1 MVDQDMTGDDE
12 QSEPQSVLPTQ
23 RRSTYTPPAEISP
36 RLAAEALGVDD
47 DELAAAIAEE
57 IARITHT
64 SAAKPVE
71 QPVEPAVTEQPVAAP
86 AWQAS
91 TPGPVREP
99 VFEFAPVEEH
109 APVDEAPPAEEPAAV
124 AEAAPV
130 AQPEVSPEPAPRY
143 QPPVHQEFGDFGPV
157 PDDEDVAPTVVYDLG
172 VAPEAPAEPAASNQA
187 ELLPPPVRRSLPD
200 AVLMGRL
207 ASESSSPDE
216 RLESMRQ
223 LEAQMRLRAQ
233 EAEEFAHWEESMRRV
248 GTPEALAEVDRVH
261 RAFHDGPMPLP
272 PAVEPH
278 PDPSMLH
285 QTTQQYT
292 PEQLQLLL
300 SAPAPSSQ
308 PFVHIPP
315 PPGNV
320 LMPPKPREPEPVA
333 EPEPQPVDEV
343 EPELATVE
351 PETPVIEPGQEA
363 AEVETE
369 PEIVEEPLDIPVL
382 HELVEPVIPP
392 LPDPPTGPFDF
403 DSLLAAPDVTDDEVA
418 PEQDT
423 GDVFTLFNE
432 PGEPEAAESVDSVPV
447 ATVQPQ
453 PTYEVPILPVDDSEP
468 RRLSVFS
475 LEQAGLEPTP
485 IENRVGRS
493 VRLFWL
499 WFAANSSV
507 LSIVMGAIIL
517 SLGMSLRQAVV
528 ATLAGVAISALPL
541 GLGTLAG
548 KWSGQP
554 AMVVSRATFG
564 LLGNILPAILA
575 LITRVFWGAVLL
587 VILGIG
593 VERVFGD
600 TLGLGEQTAILIGI
614 GGGVVIALAIAI
626 LGYGLIAPVQLGIS
640 VIAGVLV
647 AGFIALTWSEIDL
660 QVALTVGDGSWLL
673 LVTGA
678 VLVFSFVGL
687 VWAVSSA
694 DLARYQRP
702 GSSGAASMLW
712 SSFGAMIP
720 AFVLISYGAL
730 LAASNPALASGLVEE
745 PFETLGSVLP
755 GWYPI
760 PLLVAVGV
768 SVLSGVVVTIYSG
781 GFALQ
786 SAGIRMPRAA
796 AAAIVGVLV
805 LGAALALAL
814 LIGDV
819 ALILRDAATTLAV
832 PVAAWAGIFAGEMMI
847 RSRRF
852 ESTSLLHRGGVY
864 PDVNWVNLA
873 MLVVASA
880 IGLGLVSASVPA
892 LAWEGYLWGVFGVAD
907 GSVLADTDLGV
918 LVALGLGLLT
928 PIVAGIPAVRRQ
940 ERAPAPELD

>member
-47 DELAAAIAEE
+47 DDLAAAIAEE
-57 IARITHT
+57 IARITQT
-64 SAAKPVE
+64 PAAKTVA
-71 QPVEPAVTEQPVAAP
+71 QPVAEQPVAAP
-86 AWQAS
+86 SWQAS

-99 VFEFAPVEEH
+99 VFEFVPAEEPAPVE
-109 APVDEAPPAEEPAAV
+109 EAPPAEEAEPA

-130 AQPEVSPEPAPRY
+130 PQPEVSAEPAPHY
-143 QPPVHQEFGDFGPV
+143 QPPVHQVFGDFEPV

-172 VAPEAPAEPAASNQA
+172 VAPEAPAAPDKT

-200 AVLMGRL
+200 EVLMGRL
-207 ASESSSPDE
+207 TSESSSPDE
-216 RLESMRQ
+216 RLEAMHQ

-233 EAEEFAHWEESMRRV
+233 EAEELAHWEESMRRV

-261 RAFHDGPMPLP
+261 RSFHEGPTPLP
-272 PAVEPH
+272 PAVESH

-300 SAPAPSSQ
+300 SAPAPLSQ

-315 PPGNV
+315 PPGTV
-320 LMPPKPREPEPVA
+320 LMPPKPREPEPEPVA
-333 EPEPQPVDEV
+333 GPEPIEEV
-343 EPELATVE
+343 EPELAPAEPELWAIEPEFETVE
-351 PETPVIEPGQEA
+351 PA
-363 AEVETE
+363 ETE
-369 PEIVEEPLDIPVL
+369 PTTAEEPLDIPVL

-392 LPDPPTGPFDF
+392 IPDPPTGPFDF
-403 DSLLAAPDVTDDEVA
+403 DSLLAAPDVPDDEVA
-418 PEQDT
+418 QDEST

-432 PGEPEAAESVDSVPV
+432 PGEPGEAVESVDSVPV
-447 ATVQPQ
+447 VTVQRQ
-453 PTYEVPILPVDDSEP
+453 PTYEVPILPVDAEP

-485 IENRVGRS
+485 IQNRVGRS

-507 LSIVMGAIIL
+507 LSIVMGAVIL

-564 LLGNILPAILA
+564 LLGNILPAILT

-593 VERVFGD
+593 VERIFGD
-600 TLGLGEQTAILIGI
+600 TLGLGEQTSILIGI
-614 GGGVVIALAIAI
+614 GGSVVIALAIAI
-626 LGYGLIAPVQLGIS
+626 LGYGLIAPVQLAIS

-647 AGFIALTWSEIDL
+647 AGFISLTWSEIDL
-660 QVALTVGDGSWLL
+660 QAALTVGDGSWLL

-730 LAASNPALASGLVEE
+730 LAASNPSLASGLVEE

-760 PLLVAVGV
+760 PLLAAVGL
-768 SVLSGVVVTIYSG
+768 SVLSGVIVTIYSG

-814 LIGDV
+814 LVGDV

-940 ERAPAPELD
+940 ERSPAPELD

>member
-64 SAAKPVE
+64 PTAKPVE
-71 QPVEPAVTEQPVAAP
+71 QQPVENPVAEQPVAAP

-99 VFEFAPVEEH
+99 VFEFVPVEEPAPVEE
-109 APVDEAPPAEEPAAV
+109 APPPQDPEV
-124 AEAAPV
+124 AEPTP
-130 AQPEVSPEPAPRY
+130 QY
-143 QPPVHQEFGDFGPV
+143 QPPVHQVFGDFEPV

-172 VAPEAPAEPAASNQA
+172 VVPETPAAPDRA

-200 AVLMGRL
+200 EVLMGRL
-207 ASESSSPDE
+207 TSSSPDE
-216 RLESMRQ
+216 RLEAMHQ
-223 LEAQMRLRAQ
+223 LEDQMRLRAQ
-233 EAEEFAHWEESMRRV
+233 EAEELAHWEESMRRV

-261 RAFHDGPMPLP
+261 RAFHDGPTPLP

-278 PDPSMLH
+278 PDPAMLH

-315 PPGNV
+315 PPGTV
-320 LMPPKPREPEPVA
+320 LMPPRPREPMAELESVVQPEPEPVA
-333 EPEPQPVDEV
+333 DLEPEV

-351 PETPVIEPGQEA
+351 PETQTIEPEPQTMEPEPQTIEPA
-363 AEVETE
+363 ETE
-369 PEIVEEPLDIPVL
+369 PDTAEERLDIPVL

-392 LPDPPTGPFDF
+392 IPDPPTGPFDF
-403 DSLLAAPDVTDDEVA
+403 DSLLAAPDATGDEVA
-418 PEQDT
+418 QDENT

-432 PGEPEAAESVDSVPV
+432 TGEPAEIVESVDSVPV
-447 ATVQPQ
+447 AVPQPQ
-453 PTYEVPILPVDDSEP
+453 PTDEVPILPVATEP
-468 RRLSVFS
+468 RGLSVFS

-507 LSIVMGAIIL
+507 ISIVMGAVIL

-554 AMVVSRATFG
+554 AMVVSRASFG

-600 TLGLGEQTAILIGI
+600 ALGLGDQAATMIGI
-614 GGGVVIALAIAI
+614 GGGVVIAIAIAI
-626 LGYGLIAPVQLGIS
+626 LGYGLIAPVQLAIS

-647 AGFIALTWSEIDL
+647 AGFIALTWAEIDL
-660 QVALTVGDGSWLL
+660 QAALTVGDGPWLL

-745 PFETLGSVLP
+745 PFATLGSALP
-755 GWYPI
+755 AWYPI
-760 PLLVAVGV
+760 PLLAAVGL
-768 SVLSGVVVTIYSG
+768 SVLSGVIVTIYSG

-814 LIGDV
+814 LVGDV

-873 MLVVASA
+873 MLLVASA